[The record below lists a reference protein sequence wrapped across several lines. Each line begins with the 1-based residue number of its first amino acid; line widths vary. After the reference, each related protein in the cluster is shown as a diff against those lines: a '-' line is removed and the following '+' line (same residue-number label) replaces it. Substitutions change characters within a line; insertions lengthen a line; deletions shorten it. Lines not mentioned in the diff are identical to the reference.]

1 MLALLIVLLDQLSK
15 NYIFNNKELFLLG
28 KEVFNNLDIV
38 FVINKGISFGLLSEY
53 DISFYLGILSF
64 LISIVIIYWII
75 LLEDNYDLLAF
86 NLILGGAIGNGY
98 DRVMNSYV
106 IDFIDFHIFGYH
118 WPSFNLADASIT
130 IGAIIY
136 LLNHIFSKNI

>member
-136 LLNHIFSKNI
+136 LLNNIFSKNI